1 MNKEKKK
8 RSRLMNLVDVGVD
21 AVHEP
26 YLKHKDKVSAKGF
39 GKLVGYVTFAIA
51 RPLVS
56 IYDGFKE
63 GFNGK
68 ETKKK
73 KRWEEAAG

>member
-8 RSRLMNLVDVGVD
+8 RSKLGSMWDVAVD

-26 YLKHKDKVSAKGF
+26 YLKHKSKVSAKSF
-39 GKLVGYVTFAIA
+39 GKLVGYTTFHIA
-51 RPLVS
+51 KPLVS

-68 ETKKK
+68 EKKK
-73 KRWEEAAG
+73 KRYEEAAE

>member
-26 YLKHKDKVSAKGF
+26 YLKHKDKVSAKSF
-39 GKLVGYVTFAIA
+39 GKLVGYVTFHVAK
-51 RPLVS
+51 PLVS

-68 ETKKK
+68 EEKK
-73 KRWEEAAG
+73 EATAE

>member
-8 RSRLMNLVDVGVD
+8 RSRLMSMVDVAVD

-26 YLKHKDKVSAKGF
+26 YLKYKVKVSAKSF
-39 GKLVGYVTFAIA
+39 GKLVGYTTFAIA
-51 RPLVS
+51 KPLVS

-68 ETKKK
+68 EATKDATA
-73 KRWEEAAG
+73 E